1 MHLRPKK
8 TVPIAL
14 AALIIIGVAI
24 TVATAA
30 LLQTKQNT
38 QNIPTQGSNGG
49 SSLNSVNIGVY
60 SDAAATINCSSIDWG
75 KLIKGNSVNRI
86 VYIKNSGNAIET
98 LNMTLTGWN
107 PTTANS
113 VLSLSWDKEGI
124 SIYPGEVILATITLR
139 AAADTGTLSFF
150 NFNILI
156 SGNS

>member
-1 MHLRPKK
+1 M
-8 TVPIAL
+8 
-14 AALIIIGVAI
+14 
-24 TVATAA
+24 
-30 LLQTKQNT
+30 
-38 QNIPTQGSNGG
+38 
-49 SSLNSVNIGVY
+49 
-60 SDAAATINCSSIDWG
+60 
-75 KLIKGNSVNRI
+75 
-86 VYIKNSGNAIET
+86 YIKNSGNAIET

-124 SIYPGEVILATITLR
+124 SVYPGEVILATITLT